1 VTGPPPNYIAERRQQ
16 EIAAQ
21 QQENSSWLIPWG
33 IGIGAI
39 ALGAKIFKTGLAKEG
54 NLAAN
59 MLHFLG
65 HGNSISTNVDAIANS
80 GASTAA
86 SGASGIKSLLT
97 SAFNL
102 KTRQLQLGPVDLVRD
117 VRASLDVLG
126 SVRPGDVRNVLKERL
141 VENINRK
148 HVNYGNNTSFF
159 GDELQR
165 VRIKEVLEDQSR
177 WSKVIGKN
185 QWSAVKEGVEQGL
198 LSKEGILDRGIFK
211 TASGDIRD
219 VRLRNIFMRPA
230 MSEAGELSLV
240 PKVDLFGQA
249 TVFRSLI
256 SAKQSVAALRAGT
269 RGEAGGTFK
278 GPRFYIGGNIFGYV
292 EDEAGNITEKLLAT
306 GQKLRR
312 EGDRLESIRAARE
325 GRLKL
330 EVKKR
335 EGAVGGLISKFEK
348 ATGVG
353 TSFSSQKSFFSRLTD
368 PLRRLNALAKG
379 EAEIIEVEA
388 KKGAYAVKIIER
400 EFGGEIPELIEK
412 GTPGRIV
419 NRNVPYSQLPFVEKF
434 LTLLDLSPRFT
445 MAKAGAVKADQA
457 IIGAKQLV
465 TEPAGKGGFKIIKG
479 RLDKELLDK
488 KAATGFYAAPESRLL
503 PGISSISDF
512 TSYLAYRTSGLASTT
527 LAGISYAPA
536 KTFIGNLARVA
547 AVPMIYGAASEALEY
562 GDYALETLIGV
573 SPKKTLASIYAGIRT
588 TQQQFRE
595 TVGIQEALKSAED
608 NYPGSV
614 DSELGTVLRS
624 IVAPAATFAK
634 LAKSTSIGK
643 AVAGAA
649 AVFAAIGG
657 PDPTQTTQELEEE
670 YKGQRKVAIRKGRYW
685 GMGNTPFGGGEISRY
700 DYSWYHKLMSDYR
713 YKSVYGSKD
722 EYFTYH
728 SNVFGVPFP
737 SPSNLGGLLNI
748 FNPYRL
754 EERLAE
760 SRPYEATSP
769 MFEEVPVFGPILAS
783 TIGSLIKPRIER
795 DPSRYVSKTGVI
807 PGGLDPRT
815 ARDLG
820 IPDLNVSSPDFDD
833 PVARL
838 QKMANIAT
846 EPLGVYKFAMEFFGV
861 KFSPEFQQRAE
872 SSLIDSPARRL
883 YGMQL
888 GGLFGQTEFLRRFM
902 LSDYGITVNTAAMV
916 NRVGNNTTDWLPGS
930 NSRFERDKS
939 YFIDFG
945 QGDPFLKVEDA
956 ESRLPGVGYEALN
969 PLHSGRPGEY
979 DPVDRFLILADV
991 APYSQAF
998 KTYEKVVS
1006 GMRLD
1011 EFWQGK
1017 VARALEYKKGMTSIE
1032 NRYPRHMDSLIS
1044 INESLQS
1051 NPIYNVTRNL
1061 YDTITHDFLAEIP
1074 WIGSKLAPFRDPYE
1088 KYRKQYVEGSEFP
1101 SWYYPYE
1108 DIIRPMATETALS
1121 NPFIGAVKGAG
1132 LAVMMTNPFTRFM
1145 NPLAI
1150 NQTQASLLNIP
1161 AISAGAAA
1169 GAGLSVGRSIL
1180 GMEQNYVP
1188 EHVQAESDTIE
1199 YLDKLTYLKNR
1210 SLETQALEMGMP
1222 QQAKEFR
1229 RMQSKTMVGARS
1241 LLSVRAG
1248 LPRSSDKRYFDTFL
1262 QTPIEKR
1269 NELLEGLPAYMGY
1282 ALTKT
1287 WERDIGKQDQAD
1299 IETAA
1304 FFESKDI
1311 PSSDWIGWHPSV
1323 DIPSMKLKVVQH
1335 GINGIS
1341 DNYHRFGFYESHERT
1356 LKQNYPDLANQSIT
1370 FTPPT
1375 NYASYKNMYRALGQ
1389 NITDNLRGSV
1399 SLDSTPY
1406 GARYTNRL
1414 QIDRSKELMAD
1425 YRRESR

>member
-21 QQENSSWLIPWG
+21 QQENSSWLLPWG

-39 ALGAKIFKTGLAKEG
+39 ALGAKVYKTGLAKEG
-54 NLAAN
+54 NLVAN

-65 HGNSISTNVDAIANS
+65 HGNSLTSNIDAVANS
-80 GASTAA
+80 GVSTAA
-86 SGASGIKSLLT
+86 SGASGIKGILT

-102 KTRQLQLGPVDLVRD
+102 KTRQLQLGPVDLIRD

-126 SVRPGDVRNVLKERL
+126 SVRSGDVRNILKDRL
-141 VENINRK
+141 TENINRR

-165 VRIKEVLEDQSR
+165 VRIKEVLEDQER

-185 QWSAVKEGVEQGL
+185 EWSALSKGVEEGL
-198 LSKEGILDRGIFK
+198 ITKEAALDRRIFK
-211 TASGDIRD
+211 TRTGDIRD
-219 VRLRNIFMRPA
+219 VRLRNIFMRSA
-230 MSEAGELSLV
+230 LSETGELSLV
-240 PKVDLFGQA
+240 PKIDIFGQA
-249 TVFRSLI
+249 SVFRSLV
-256 SAKQSVAALRAGT
+256 AQRQSVAVLRSAT
-269 RGEAGGTFK
+269 SRETGGKFK
-278 GPRFYIGGNIFGYV
+278 GPRFFIGGNIFGYTK
-292 EDEAGNITEKLLAT
+292 DEAGNITEQLLAT
-306 GQKLRR
+306 GQKLRK
-312 EGDRLESIRAARE
+312 EGDRLEAIRAARE

-335 EGAVGGLISKFEK
+335 EGVVGGLVSKFER

-353 TSFSSQKSFFSRLTD
+353 TSFASQKSFFNRLIEPITR
-368 PLRRLNALAKG
+368 LRALARG
-379 EAEIIEVEA
+379 EAEVIEVEA
-388 KKGAYAVKIIER
+388 KKGAYALKVIER

-412 GTPGRIV
+412 STPGTIV
-419 NRNVPYSQLPFVEKF
+419 KRNVPYAELPFVEKF
-434 LTLLDLSPRFT
+434 LTLLDLSPKYT
-445 MAKAGAVKADQA
+445 LAKAGKVLPEQTMVGAD
-457 IIGAKQLV
+457 QLV
-465 TEPAGKGGFKIIKG
+465 TKPVGTGGFRIVKG
-479 RLDKELLDK
+479 RLGREFLESKT
-488 KAATGFYAAPESRLL
+488 ATGFYAAPESRLI

-536 KTFIGNLARVA
+536 KTFVGNLARVA
-547 AVPMIYGAASEALEY
+547 AVPMIYGAAAEALEY
-562 GDYALETLIGV
+562 GDYALETLVGI
-573 SPKKTLASIYAGIRT
+573 SPKKTLGSIYAGIRGF
-588 TQQQFRE
+588 QQEARE
-595 TVGIQEALKSAED
+595 LVGIQQALKSAEE

-614 DSELGTVLRS
+614 DSELGVVLRS

-643 AVAGAA
+643 AIAGAA

-657 PDPTQTTQELEEE
+657 PEPGQSAQELQEE

-713 YKSVYGSKD
+713 YKSIYGSKD

-737 SPSNLGGLLNI
+737 TPSNLGGLLNI

-754 EERLAE
+754 EERLSE
-760 SRPYEATSP
+760 TRPYEATSE

-783 TIGSLIKPRIER
+783 TIGRMIKPSIER
-795 DPSRYVSKTGVI
+795 DPSRYISKTGVL
-807 PGGLDPRT
+807 PGGLDPQT

-820 IPDLNVSSPDFDD
+820 IPDLNITAPDFDD
-833 PVARL
+833 PIARI
-838 QKMANIAT
+838 QKMANVAT

-872 SSLIDSPARRL
+872 SSLIDSPSRQL

-888 GGLFGQTEFLRRFM
+888 GGMFGQTEFLRRFM

-916 NRVGNNTTDWLPGS
+916 NRVGNMTPDWLPGS
-930 NSRFERDKS
+930 NSRFERDRS

-945 QGDPFLKVEDA
+945 TGDPFLKVEDA
-956 ESRLPGVGYEALN
+956 ESRLPGAGYESLN

-979 DPVDRFLILADV
+979 DAVDRFLILADV

-998 KTYEKVVS
+998 KSYEKMIS

-1044 INESLQS
+1044 INESLQT
-1051 NPIYNVTRNL
+1051 NPVYNVTRNL

-1101 SWYYPYE
+1101 SWFYPGE
-1108 DIIRPMATETALS
+1108 DIIRPILTETALS

-1132 LAVMMTNPFTRFM
+1132 LAVMMSNPFTKFM

-1150 NQTQASLLNIP
+1150 SQTQSSFFNVP
-1161 AISAGAAA
+1161 MISAGAAA
-1169 GAGLSVGRSIL
+1169 GASLSVGRSLL

-1188 EHVQAESDTIE
+1188 DHVRAESETIE
-1199 YLDKLTYLKNR
+1199 YLDKITYLKNR
-1210 SLETQALEMGMP
+1210 ALEEQAIEMGLP
-1222 QQAKEFR
+1222 SQAKEFR
-1229 RMQSKTMVGARS
+1229 RLQRKTMVGARNPVS
-1241 LLSVRAG
+1241 IRAA
-1248 LPRSSDKRYFDTFL
+1248 LPKSSDKRYFDVFL

-1269 NELLEGLPAYMGY
+1269 DELLQGLPPYMGY

-1287 WERDIGKQDQAD
+1287 WERDIGKQEQAD
-1299 IETAA
+1299 AETAA
-1304 FFESKDI
+1304 FFAEKEI
-1311 PSSDWIGWHPSV
+1311 PDTDWLGWHPSV
-1323 DIPSMKLKVVQH
+1323 DIPSMKLNIVQH

-1356 LKQNYPDLANQSIT
+1356 LKQNYPDLANQSIN
-1370 FTPPT
+1370 FTAPI
-1375 NYASYKNMYRALGQ
+1375 NYANHKNMYRTLGQ
-1389 NITDNLRGSV
+1389 NITNNLRGSV
-1399 SLDSTPY
+1399 SMDATAY
-1406 GARYTNRL
+1406 GARYTTRL
-1414 QIDRSKELMAD
+1414 QIDRSKELLND
-1425 YRRESR
+1425 YRNESR